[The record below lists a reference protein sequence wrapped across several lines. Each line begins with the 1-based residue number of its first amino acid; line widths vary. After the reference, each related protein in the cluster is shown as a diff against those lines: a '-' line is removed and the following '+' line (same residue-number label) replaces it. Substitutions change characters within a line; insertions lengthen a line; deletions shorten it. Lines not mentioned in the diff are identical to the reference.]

1 MLAMPGF
8 TLGHHSEQAMLRFTI
23 AVLVAMLASGT
34 AMAGDKTL
42 AHRGRHRAIE
52 LPAGLPR
59 PHYDFRTTITYRAPT
74 QSRPSHAHRPYVD
87 ETPDALF
94 APVYAEAPYIPRRI
108 GTPLL
113 PGSSALP
120 GYYGSPYSY
129 DYQGPYYGG
138 PYAGY
143 WDRLPYACGVYG
155 YC

>member
-1 MLAMPGF
+1 
-8 TLGHHSEQAMLRFTI
+8 MLRLTI
-23 AVLVAMLASGT
+23 ALLFAVAACGT
-34 AMAGDKTL
+34 AVSADRTL
-42 AHRGRHRAIE
+42 ARQGRHHGWYRTAVI

-59 PHYDFRTTITYRAPT
+59 PHYNFRTTISYDAPYAYRRTYAP
-74 QSRPSHAHRPYVD
+74 QAYVY
-87 ETPDALF
+87 ETPEVLF
-94 APVYAEAPYIPRRI
+94 TPVYAEVPTIAPWI
-108 GTPLL
+108 GAPLL

-138 PYAGY
+138 PYVGY